1 MNTRSS
7 DRWQSVSGAARGA
20 YDAPMETTSVKRA
33 RGIALGFLAAA
44 LAVGCA
50 KEGPVDREAKP
61 PVPAKPAAPDYA
73 KLLAALPAPAAW
85 KLDADRAGKLAA
97 LTLACAD
104 KEYPNKTSDVAD
116 GDATVRFPRVMHP
129 AFFGCFDWH
138 SAVHGHWAL
147 VRLMK
152 TVGFSEKAK
161 ARAVLDA
168 HLTPER
174 IAGELAYFQEPRN
187 KTFERPYGFGWFLR
201 LAVELRTWDDPD
213 AKRWAA
219 AIAPLEQQIAAALA
233 SYLDALSVPV
243 RAGTHD
249 STAFA
254 MAHAWDYAV
263 AVGDEKLEEALG
275 RRARDFFLADT
286 ECPTAFEPSGED
298 FISPCLAEADL
309 MRRVLPK
316 NELARWLDRFFGPLD
331 APAFAPLRTPP
342 IVKDRADPRIGHL
355 IGLSLERSAAF
366 RGIASALPEAD
377 PRRAVFERLAAIH
390 RDDGLAKM
398 EGSGYGGEHWL
409 ASFAIY
415 LLTDA
420 GGRAAELTRPRAGLS
435 SPI

>member
-1 MNTRSS
+1 MNTTMRSVRRVAILS
-7 DRWQSVSGAARGA
+7 
-20 YDAPMETTSVKRA
+20 
-33 RGIALGFLAAA
+33 LA
-44 LAVGCA
+44 LAFGAGC
-50 KEGPVDREAKP
+50 GREAPVEKKV
-61 PVPAKPAAPDYA
+61 PVPAEPAAAGYG
-73 KLLAALPAPAAW
+73 KLLAALPKPADW
-85 KLDADRAGKLAA
+85 KLDAGRAGKLAA

-116 GDATVRFPRVMHP
+116 GDETVRFPRVLHP

-147 VRLMK
+147 VRLLK
-152 TVGFSEKAK
+152 TVGLADAAK

-174 IAGELAYFQEPRN
+174 IAGELAYYQEPRN
-187 KTFERPYGFGWFLR
+187 KTFERPYGFGWLLR
-201 LAVELRTWDDPD
+201 LSAELRTWDDPD
-213 AKRWAA
+213 ARRWASNLE
-219 AIAPLEQQIAAALA
+219 PLERHVAGALA
-233 SYLDALSVPV
+233 EYLETLSVPV

-254 MAHAWDYAV
+254 MAHAYDYAV
-263 AVGDEKLEEALG
+263 AVGDAALKGTLE
-275 RRARDFFLADT
+275 RRARDFFLADP

-309 MRRVLPK
+309 MRRVLPRD
-316 NELARWLDRFFGPLD
+316 ELVTWLDRFFGPLD

-342 IVKDRADPRIGHL
+342 VVKDLEDPRIGHL
-355 IGLSLERSAAF
+355 IGLSLERAAAF

-390 RDDGLAKM
+390 RDEGLSKM

-415 LLTDA
+415 LLTDS
-420 GGRAAELTRPRAGLS
+420 G
-435 SPI
+435 I